1 MRTTTA
7 LLRSEAGM
15 TLRGN
20 GVAAI
25 VPTREG
31 SVFVAEGLADPPD
44 GHTYQLWL
52 LEGPSLSARGRSNNL
67 GGPSAV

>member
-1 MRTTTA
+1 
-7 LLRSEAGM
+7 M
-15 TLRGN
+15 TLRGD
-20 GVAAI
+20 GVAAM

-52 LEGPSLSARGRSNNL
+52 LEGTQPVSAGTFDVGS
-67 GGPSAV
+67 PEPTTDPVVQTT